1 MITLRVSEERVRRVD
16 AAVARGAYPTRAAA
30 MSAALDWLLAEDERR
45 AVDEAIVEGYTRVPP
60 TAEEDAWAH
69 ASGLASIREEPW

>member
-1 MITLRVSEERVRRVD
+1 
-16 AAVARGAYPTRAAA
+16 